1 MADDFLPCVDW
12 LMYTTG
18 TGTVEEERVALNC
31 NGTCNGTLVVE
42 LQTLNVFSNYYYV
55 CIFCPNP
62 TKFSIL
68 VLRFLPKV
76 TVLLAKAPWSVVLH
90 AAKNTNSFI
99 YDPDDDLVRLVLRKQ
114 DCKERS

>member
-42 LQTLNVFSNYYYV
+42 LQTLNVFSN
-55 CIFCPNP
+55 
-62 TKFSIL
+62 
-68 VLRFLPKV
+68 
-76 TVLLAKAPWSVVLH
+76 
-90 AAKNTNSFI
+90 
-99 YDPDDDLVRLVLRKQ
+99 
-114 DCKERS
+114 